1 VSVEVVFHGSD
12 QCGTFVEVVP
22 AETEHL
28 GFGVWFLCDS
38 NTFHPASRRAVEVFS
53 CLNFPSVVV
62 QCCSVRSVPDLPSL
76 SRHFPPGR

>member
-1 VSVEVVFHGSD
+1 
-12 QCGTFVEVVP
+12 
-22 AETEHL
+22 
-28 GFGVWFLCDS
+28 LCDS